1 MLRIKI
7 LVYVELGLAREGSVV
22 CPDICD
28 ICEFLPT
35 ATTPELATPTPIEDE
50 AITTLL
56 DDVSTPP
63 AELATSPPTP
73 TPERETSVAVTTR
86 PPTIPQVSDVSANNL
101 VSGRYNDGR

>member
-35 ATTPELATPTPIEDE
+35 ATTPELATPTPTEDE

-73 TPERETSVAVTTR
+73 RLGSAQLRSIPCCPCVASKSIFGALGTY
-86 PPTIPQVSDVSANNL
+86 SSH
-101 VSGRYNDGR
+101 